1 MPVSFPPARR
11 AARLLVATVTA
22 LALVPGLSAAQRG
35 AAAGPPRDPMQE
47 LLPLKPTRTL
57 SFTTKVG
64 NWMSSDVSS
73 DGKSIAF
80 DLLGDIYTMPITGG
94 KATALTRGMGF
105 DGQPRFSPDGKKVV
119 YVSDR
124 SGGYNLWTIS
134 LDKKDTVQIT
144 TGNTNTYE
152 SPAWTPDG
160 KYIIAT
166 RGSKLWMFPATGG
179 TGIQLIRDSA
189 TAGAAAGRGAGGVD
203 VTREEGPAFG
213 KDPRYIY
220 FAERRGRWVYNTP
233 LGDYDLRQYDRETG
247 RVATKENRWGSAFR
261 PTLSP
266 DGKWLVY
273 GTRYVDQT
281 RLRIRNLASNEDE
294 WLTGPVQRDD
304 QESLATLD
312 VYPGMSFTPDSKYL
326 VTTWGGKLWKVAIDT
341 KRATEIPF
349 EADVVQAMGPH
360 VGFDYRISDS
370 STFTIKQIRDATP
383 SPDGKKLA
391 FVALDRLYVMEYP
404 AGTPKRLTNT
414 DHGEFEPAWSPDGQW
429 IAYTTWDDSI
439 GYLNRM
445 RSDGSGRPQR
455 LTPQEGLWSN
465 PVFTPNGKRIV
476 ATRAPSRAFRTSGG
490 GGGGR
495 GGGGGDLVW
504 IPATGG
510 AETFIASGAGDAHFS
525 ARDTSRIFAYNAGR
539 GLYSMRWDGTDI
551 KGIVRVAG
559 AAPAGGGGGGRAG
572 GASWAQISPDG
583 QHVLAQ
589 VNLDL
594 YYIPDIP
601 WPGGPEPTITVA
613 EGRGGGAGGDGAA
626 AGSGP
631 AFPSRKLTD
640 IGAQFPRW
648 GSDGNLIHWSIGNA
662 HVVYDVAR
670 AITFDDSVRKAN
682 PARGGA
688 AGGTA
693 ADTTADSAAAG
704 RGGRGGRSPLPT
716 YKPVETRIRLN
727 AERDIPKATAVLR
740 GARIITMSGT
750 QVIEKGDIVVVNN
763 RIAAIGPSGS
773 VAIPAGARDIDV
785 SGKTISPGFVDTHA
799 HLRVAANVHRDPV
812 WSYAANLAYGVTAAR
827 DPQTGSTDVLSY
839 EDQEKAGKVL
849 APRIYSTGPGVFAA
863 ENIRSLDNAR
873 TVLKRYAEYYDTKT
887 IKEYQTGNREV
898 RQWVIQAANELK
910 LMPTTEGGLD
920 YKMNMTEAIDGYS
933 GHEHTIPTY
942 PLQPDVIRLLQESG
956 ITYTPTIIVAYGAPW
971 AENYWYEHMDL
982 LHDAKLQL
990 FTPWSDLEG
999 KILRRGGSPG
1009 AVTTMGQAGWFH
1021 DTQYPMKLV
1030 GTDIKHLIDA
1040 GGSAGVG
1047 SHGQQQGIGYH
1058 WELWNIG
1065 MGDGMTPMDALRIAT
1080 KLGADALGLGKDI
1093 GSIEVGK
1100 MADLVVFD
1108 KNPLDDLHNTIDI
1121 KYVMKNGRLYDA
1133 TNLDEV
1139 YPRKVK
1145 GAPFPWNEDESPTRD
1160 KMKTSVAP

>member
-1 MPVSFPPARR
+1 MQAPERLLRIAAVVLTIALPPIASAQR
-11 AARLLVATVTA
+11 AAA
-22 LALVPGLSAAQRG
+22 
-35 AAAGPPRDPMQE
+35 PRDPMQE

-57 SFTTKVG
+57 AFTTKVG
-64 NWMSSDVSS
+64 NWMSSDVSP
-73 DGKSIAF
+73 DGQTIAF
-80 DLLGDIYTMPITGG
+80 DLLGDIYTMPIAGG
-94 KATALTRGMGF
+94 KATAFTRGMGF
-105 DGQPRFSPDGKKVV
+105 DGQPCFSPDGRKIV

-124 SGGYNLWTIS
+124 TGGYNLWTIS
-134 LDKKDTVQIT
+134 VDKKDTVQVT

-152 SPAWTPDG
+152 SPVWTPDG
-160 KYIIAT
+160 KYIVAT

-179 TGIQLIRDSA
+179 AGIQLIREDPA
-189 TAGAAAGRGAGGVD
+189 TVAAGARAGGGAADD

-213 KDPRYIY
+213 KDPRYVY

-233 LGDYDLRQYDRETG
+233 MGDYALRQYDRETG
-247 RVATKENRWGSAFR
+247 RVITKANRWGSAFR

-281 RLRIRNLASNEDE
+281 RLRIMNIATSEEE

-312 VYPGMSFTPDSKYL
+312 VYPGMSFTPDSKFL
-326 VTTWGGKLWKVAIDT
+326 VTTWAGKLWKIAVDS
-341 KRATEIPF
+341 KKATELPF

-360 VGFDYRISDS
+360 VGFDYRIPDS
-370 STFTIKQIRDATP
+370 ATFVMKQIRDAAP
-383 SPDGKKLA
+383 SPDGRKLA
-391 FVALDRLYVMEYP
+391 FVALDRLYVMDYP
-404 AGTPKRLTNT
+404 NGTPKRLTSANR
-414 DHGEFEPAWSPDGQW
+414 GEFEPAWSPDGQW

-455 LTPQEGLWSN
+455 LTPQEGMWTN
-465 PVFTPNGKRIV
+465 PVYTPNGQRIV
-476 ATRAPSRAFRTSGG
+476 ATRAPSRGFRTASAV
-490 GGGGR
+490 GGGR
-495 GGGGGDLVW
+495 GGGAGDLMW
-504 IPATGG
+504 MPAAGG
-510 AETFIASGAGDAHFS
+510 PATFIAAAAGDAHFS
-525 ARDTSRIFAYNAGR
+525 ARDTSRIFSYTTQR
-539 GLYSMRWDGTDI
+539 GIYSMRWDGTDI
-551 KGIVRVAG
+551 KPILRVAG
-559 AAPAGGGGGGRAG
+559 APAPGAAPGAPRAD
-572 GASWAQISPDG
+572 ASWAQLSPDG

-594 YYIPDIP
+594 FYIPDVP
-601 WPGGPEPTITVA
+601 WPGGAEPTITVGA
-613 EGRGGGAGGDGAA
+613 GRGGGAGDGADA
-626 AGSGP
+626 ASGGQ

-640 IGAQFPRW
+640 IGAQFPHW
-648 GSDGNLIHWSIGNA
+648 GSDGNAIHWSIGNA

-670 AITFDDSVRKAN
+670 AISYDDSVRKAN
-682 PARGGA
+682 PARA
-688 AGGTA
+688 AGGA
-693 ADTTADSAAAG
+693 PDTTAGDTAVAG
-704 RGGRGGRSPLPT
+704 RGGRAGRAPLPA
-716 YKPVETRIRLN
+716 YKPVETRIRVL
-727 AERDIPKATAVLR
+727 ADRDIPRASVVLR
-740 GARIITMSGT
+740 GARIVTMNGT
-750 QVIEKGDIVVVNN
+750 NVIERGDIVIVDN
-763 RIAAIGPSGS
+763 RITAIGPSGS
-773 VAIPAGARDIDV
+773 VAVPAGAKEIDV
-785 SGKTISPGFVDTHA
+785 AGKTITPGFVDTHA

-827 DPQTGSTDVLSY
+827 DPQTGTTDVLSY
-839 EDQEKAGKVL
+839 EDMEKAGKVL
-849 APRIYSTGPGVFAA
+849 APRIYSTGPGVFAT

-887 IKEYQTGNREV
+887 IKEYATGNREV

-956 ITYTPTIIVAYGAPW
+956 ITYTPTIIVAYGGPW
-971 AENYWYEHMDL
+971 GENYWYEHMDL

-999 KILRRGGSPG
+999 KILRRGGSAG
-1009 AVTTMGQAGWFH
+1009 AVTTMAQAGWFH

-1058 WELWNIG
+1058 WELWNIA
-1065 MGDGMTPMDALRIAT
+1065 MGEGMTSMDALRIAT

-1093 GSIEVGK
+1093 GSLEVGK

-1108 KNPLDDLHNTIDI
+1108 RNPLDDLHNTMAI

-1139 YPRKVK
+1139 YPRQVK

-1160 KMKTSVAP
+1160 KPMKP